1 MTVEQIREVHAA
13 RPFAPFVL
21 HLADGRAFVVTH
33 PEFLSL
39 SRSGRILH
47 LVTPEDTMQ
56 HIDLLMVVSIEVL
69 DERRRS
75 RRRRA
80 G

>member
-1 MTVEQIREVHAA
+1 MAVEQIREVHSA
-13 RPFAPFVL
+13 RPFGPFL
-21 HLADGRAFVVTH
+21 LRLADGRAFVVTH

-56 HIDLLMVVSIEVL
+56 HIDLLTVVSIEVL
-69 DERRRS
+69 SERRRI
-75 RRRRA
+75 RRRA

>member
-1 MTVEQIREVHAA
+1 MTVEQIREVHST
-13 RPFAPFVL
+13 RPFAPFIL
-21 HLADGRAFVVTH
+21 HLADGRSFAVTH
-33 PEFLSL
+33 PEFLAL

-47 LVTPEDTMQ
+47 LVTPEDTLQ
-56 HIDLLMVVSIEVL
+56 HIDLFMVVSIEVMN
-69 DERRRS
+69 ERRR